1 MTLCYFFNFASN
13 PNNYPSHSCSYGRT
27 FIPYLPYLLVLWY
40 LPAADNGILRL
51 PSLVM
56 NKMVIRESIVI
67 HSKKSLGKEH
77 GRQNLLRDREL
88 YFSRKIHQFVVVVV
102 RRRRHRQNY
111 ELTSSEL
118 LKSSPPSKNLFPGC
132 GIQLLN

>member
-1 MTLCYFFNFASN
+1 
-13 PNNYPSHSCSYGRT
+13 
-27 FIPYLPYLLVLWY
+27 
-40 LPAADNGILRL
+40 
-51 PSLVM
+51 M

-67 HSKKSLGKEH
+67 HSKKSSGKEH
-77 GRQNLLRDREL
+77 GRQNLLREL